1 MSSQPKAH
9 KPLTRLGGPV
19 PDPDLIFP
27 PLDKFYP
34 ANKLPTIGSVLSFF
48 KFCQKEKGSKYYIST
63 KKVIKEDAKQIYAK
77 YYHAVYCVSMR
88 TIERRVE
95 QLWKTYCE
103 SVKRLQ
109 ENGKEHRNAVN
120 KYKELV
126 ELKDTLFDVSA
137 TDENTKKACEIQWG
151 LSMGPR
157 EIAYLV

>member
-1 MSSQPKAH
+1 MQ
-9 KPLTRLGGPV
+9 
-19 PDPDLIFP
+19 
-27 PLDKFYP
+27 
-34 ANKLPTIGSVLSFF
+34 
-48 KFCQKEKGSKYYIST
+48 
-63 KKVIKEDAKQIYAK
+63 
-77 YYHAVYCVSMR
+77 

-137 TDENTKKACEIQWG
+137 TDENRKKG
-151 LSMGPR
+151 M
-157 EIAYLV
+157 